1 MGLKCLS
8 TIPQYI
14 RPVKGK
20 FLSRPKIPR
29 KCFRPARICWGVR
42 LFWRG
47 GVTVKEHGPGR
58 PQGEEKGDVDDLIF
72 SAPATPTPSQR

>member
-8 TIPQYI
+8 TIPQYT

-20 FLSRPKIPR
+20 FRRRPKIPR
-29 KCFRPARICWGVR
+29 KFSLPTRICWGVR

-47 GVTVKEHGPGR
+47 GVTVKEYGPGR

-72 SAPATPTPSQR
+72 AAPATPTPSQR